1 MQFPYDMSAYS
12 EVFASVNILFHS
24 IRASYGLEMEDLS
37 IFCHIFM
44 ALPGVKLQT
53 IVDGVHTPNLLTNR
67 LDWNQIC

>member
-37 IFCHIFM
+37 IFCHYFHGI
-44 ALPGVKLQT
+44 ARSEA
-53 IVDGVHTPNLLTNR
+53 TN
-67 LDWNQIC
+67 NC